1 MKKIVKLAA
10 VFLLILA
17 TATTVS
23 AQKTAHINLND
34 LLLLLPERKKAEADI
49 QDYAK
54 QLDGQ
59 LKTMSNEYDSKIA
72 DYQAKESLM
81 TEPVKADK
89 QKEIGDLEE
98 RIKAFQQTAQESLQK
113 KQNDLLEPMIATA
126 KKAIEEVAKENG
138 YKNCIDSSSGVLLY
152 SDPADDIMALV
163 KKKLNLTDAPAA
175 PTNDKSDAPKDTKSP
190 EKKSG
195 K

>member
-1 MKKIVKLAA
+1 MNKLVKLS
-10 VFLLILA
+10 LILVILISA
-17 TATTVS
+17 AGTVN
-23 AQKTAHINLND
+23 AQKIAHVNLND

-49 QDYAK
+49 QEYAK

-72 DYQAKESLM
+72 DYQAKEAMM
-81 TEPVKADK
+81 TEPIKADK
-89 QKEIGDLEE
+89 QKEIGDLED

-138 YKNCIDSSSGVLLY
+138 YKTCIDSSSGVLLY
-152 SDPADDIMALV
+152 SDPADDILPLV
-163 KKKLNLTDAPAA
+163 KKKLNLTDAAPA
-175 PTNDKSDAPKDTKSP
+175 TEKKEETKTP

>member
-10 VFLLILA
+10 VFLIIIA
-17 TATTVS
+17 TATAVS
-23 AQKTAHINLND
+23 AQKVAHVNLND
-34 LLLLLPERKKAEADI
+34 LLLLLPERKKAETEI

-59 LKTMSNEYDSKIA
+59 LKTMNNEYDSKIA
-72 DYQAKESLM
+72 DYQSKEPLM
-81 TEPVKADK
+81 TEPIKADK
-89 QKEIGDLEE
+89 QKEIADLEE

-126 KKAIEEVAKENG
+126 KKAIEEVSKENG
-138 YKNCIDSSSGVLLY
+138 YKNCIDSSAGVLLY
-152 SDPADDIMALV
+152 GDPADDIMALV
-163 KKKLNLTDAPAA
+163 KKKLNLADAPAA
-175 PTNDKSDAPKDTKSP
+175 NVPDKKEETKTP

>member
-10 VFLLILA
+10 LLILVVA
-17 TATTVS
+17 TSGTVS
-23 AQKTAHINLND
+23 AQKIAHINLND
-34 LLLLLPERKKAEADI
+34 LLLLLPERKKAETDI

-72 DYQAKESLM
+72 DYQAKESIM

-113 KQNDLLEPMIATA
+113 KQNDLLEPMIEKS

-138 YKNCIDSSSGVLLY
+138 YKNCIDSSAGVLLY

-163 KKKLNLTDAPAA
+163 KKKLSITDAANPAA
-175 PTNDKSDAPKDTKSP
+175 NDKKEETKTP
-190 EKKSG
+190 EKKSS

>member
-1 MKKIVKLAA
+1 MKKIVKLTA
-10 VFLLILA
+10 VFLLIAA
-17 TATTVS
+17 TASTVS
-23 AQKTAHINLND
+23 AQKIAHINLND

-113 KQNDLLEPMIATA
+113 KQNDLLEPMIASA
-126 KKAIEEVAKENG
+126 KKSIEDVCKEAG
-138 YKNCIDSSSGVLLY
+138 FKNCIDSSAGVLLY
-152 SDPADDIMALV
+152 TDPADDIMALV
-163 KKKLNLTDAPAA
+163 KKKMNLTDAPAA
-175 PTNDKSDAPKDTKSP
+175 PAEKKEETKTP

>member
-10 VFLLILA
+10 VFLLIVA
-17 TATTVS
+17 TASTVS
-23 AQKTAHINLND
+23 AQKVAHINLND

-49 QDYAK
+49 QEYAK

-72 DYQAKESLM
+72 DYQAKESMM
-81 TEPVKADK
+81 TEPIKADK
-89 QKEIGDLEE
+89 QKEIGDLED

-138 YKNCIDSSSGVLLY
+138 YKNCIDSSAGVLLY
-152 SDPADDIMALV
+152 SDPADDILALV
-163 KKKLNLTDAPAA
+163 KKKLNLSDGASTPATD
-175 PTNDKSDAPKDTKSP
+175 KKEETKTP

>member
-10 VFLLILA
+10 VLILVVI
-17 TATTVS
+17 TSGTVS
-23 AQKTAHINLND
+23 AQKIAHINLND
-34 LLLLLPERKKAEADI
+34 LLLLLPERKKAETDI

-72 DYQAKESLM
+72 DYQAKESIM
-81 TEPVKADK
+81 TDPVKADK

-113 KQNDLLEPMIATA
+113 KQNDLLEPMIEKS

-138 YKNCIDSSSGVLLY
+138 YKNCIDSSAGVLLY

-163 KKKLNLTDAPAA
+163 KKKLNITEASSPAA
-175 PTNDKSDAPKDTKSP
+175 NDKKEETKTP

>member
-10 VFLLILA
+10 VLILVVI
-17 TATTVS
+17 TSGTVS
-23 AQKTAHINLND
+23 AQKIAHINLND
-34 LLLLLPERKKAEADI
+34 LLLLLPERKKAETDI

-72 DYQAKESLM
+72 DYQAKESIM
-81 TEPVKADK
+81 TDPVKADK

-113 KQNDLLEPMIATA
+113 KQNDLLEPMIEKS

-138 YKNCIDSSSGVLLY
+138 YKNCIDSSAGVLLY

-163 KKKLNLTDAPAA
+163 KKKLNITESSSPAA
-175 PTNDKSDAPKDTKSP
+175 NDKKEETKTP

>member
-1 MKKIVKLAA
+1 MKKLVKLVA
-10 VFLLILA
+10 VFLLIV
-17 TATTVS
+17 ATTSTAS
-23 AQKTAHINLND
+23 AQKVAHINLND

-49 QDYAK
+49 QEYAK

-59 LKTMSNEYDSKIA
+59 LKTMSNEYDSKIN

-113 KQNDLLEPMIATA
+113 KQNDLLEPMIEKA
-126 KKAIEEVAKENG
+126 KKAIEEVSKENG
-138 YKNCIDSSSGVLLY
+138 YKNCIDSSAGVLLY
-152 SDPADDIMALV
+152 SDPSDDILPLV
-163 KKKLNLTDAPAA
+163 KKKLNLTDSASAPA
-175 PTNDKSDAPKDTKSP
+175 TEKKEENKTP